1 MFPSVVTWNIITERA
16 METIEFEHPLA
27 RSILTRMRDRDTG
40 PDEFRRLAHRLGFM
54 LAVEATR
61 NIATA
66 PLHVDTP
73 MEPTLGE
80 TTLDSPVIMPVLR
93 AGLGILAP
101 FQELLPESE
110 VAFVALRRDEGT
122 GRPEWLYDSV
132 PDLAGR
138 QVIVLDPMLA
148 TAGTASAVIDFLAGA
163 GVRETILVSIVAA
176 PEGIHR
182 LGAYDDLTVITVSV
196 DRELDGNWFIL
207 PGLGDFGDRLYH

>member
-1 MFPSVVTWNIITERA
+1 

-40 PDEFRRLAHRLGFM
+40 PDEFRRLAHRMGFM

-61 NIATA
+61 NIRTA
-66 PLHVDTP
+66 PMHVETP

-80 TTLDSPVIMPVLR
+80 TTVDSPVIMPVLR

-101 FQELLPESE
+101 FQELLPDSK
-110 VAFVALRRDEGT
+110 VAFVALRRDEDT
-122 GRPEWLYDSV
+122 GRPDWLYDSV
-132 PDLAGR
+132 PDLAGS

-148 TAGTASAVIDFLAGA
+148 TAGTASAVLDYLADA
-163 GVRETILVSIVAA
+163 GVRETTLVSVVAA

-182 LGAYDDLTVITVSV
+182 LGAYENLTVITVSV
-196 DRELDGNWFIL
+196 DRELDGRWFIL
-207 PGLGDFGDRLYH
+207 PGLGDFGDRLYN